1 MWQLLST
8 CFGAISVLVSLFATI
23 WVHKVRFLQPVK
35 VVLWTMSAKIVST
48 RSSLKTNAGCWR
60 RSAIRFVTTTLK
72 NERKLVWPCLLA
84 LFRTKD
90 GFGNNFGRILLSFDL
105 NMIYIKKS
113 CQYFNRRT
121 SSHASLLL
129 SLFVCDLVS
138 HGSFVLRFGSDGAH
152 FILYLCT

>member
-1 MWQLLST
+1 MTNYCSKSSHKTFSDVKLSSQCKKCGLWFQKIIDFSVCGRILHGLFVLRLLKKK
-8 CFGAISVLVSLFATI
+8 CD
-23 WVHKVRFLQPVK
+23 PVCDYDFEE
-35 VVLWTMSAKIVST
+35 WAQI
-48 RSSLKTNAGCWR
+48 G
-60 RSAIRFVTTTLK
+60 VT
-72 NERKLVWPCLLA
+72 VCVA
-84 LFRTKD
+84 LFRTTD
-90 GFGNNFGRILLSFDL
+90 GFGNILGRILLNFDI
-105 NMIYIKKS
+105 NMVYIKKS